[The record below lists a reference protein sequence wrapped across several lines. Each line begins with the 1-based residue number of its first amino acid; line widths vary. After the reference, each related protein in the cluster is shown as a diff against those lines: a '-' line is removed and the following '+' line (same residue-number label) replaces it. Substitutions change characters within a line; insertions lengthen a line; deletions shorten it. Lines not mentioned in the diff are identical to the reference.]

1 MNKENI
7 VKIYFLE
14 TRPHFIIL
22 SVILIFLSTSMSLYS
37 GHFNPFYTV
46 LSLIGLVLLHTSTNV
61 LNDYYDYKSGIDLAT
76 NPTTFSGGSGI
87 ILSGKLTPQ
96 KTFWFGI
103 ISFICAIPIGIFFVF
118 IKGWE
123 ILPIFIIGS
132 IFVLFYTSHIAKI
145 GMGLSEISA
154 GLGLGTLPV
163 LGVYIIL
170 NSGFSSNAMYASIPS
185 GVLVFNLLF
194 LNEFPDTEADRI
206 GGRKTIPIIIGKDK
220 SAILYLILT
229 SLVYV
234 WIILGTVIKIMPLF
248 TLIALFT
255 IPFAITAI
263 KGAFSH
269 KNRVKLL
276 KAQSSNVI
284 VILLTQFLIG
294 AGYILAIYI

>member
-1 MNKENI
+1 MNKNNI
-7 VKIYFLE
+7 IKIYFLE
-14 TRPHFIIL
+14 TRPHFLIL
-22 SVILIFLSTSMSLYS
+22 SVILIFLSTSMAFHS
-37 GHFNPFYTV
+37 GYFNPFFTV
-46 LSLIGLVLLHTSTNV
+46 LSLIGLLLLHISTNV
-61 LNDYYDYKSGIDLAT
+61 LNDYYDYKNGIDFNT
-76 NPTTFSGGSGI
+76 NPTPFSGGSGI
-87 ILSGKLTPQ
+87 ILSGKLTPKQ
-96 KTFWFGI
+96 TLWFGI

-118 IKGWE
+118 MKGWE

-132 IFVLFYTSHIAKI
+132 IFVLFYTSYIAKV

-163 LGVYIIL
+163 LGVYVIL
-170 NSGFSSNAMYASIPS
+170 NGGFSPNAIYASIPS
-185 GVLVFNLLF
+185 GILVFNLLF

-234 WIILGTVIKIMPLF
+234 WIIFGTIIKIMPPF

-269 KNRVKLL
+269 RNRVKLL

-294 AGYILAIYI
+294 LGYILTVYL